1 MVRVLVTG
9 FSCQS
14 SEGMVG
20 QSRKIDKTRGD
31 NVEASGKEVTEKV
44 ITDIA
49 GVRTLGILKFF

>member
-1 MVRVLVTG
+1 MVRVLVIG

-31 NVEASGKEVTEKV
+31 NVEASGKEVTER
-44 ITDIA
+44 DSQE
-49 GVRTLGILKFF
+49 GH